1 MVKYNLSLSLNP
13 IYLLAEIRLYFFS
26 KKFLQ
31 LVFYICSKNK
41 SKGYGVIKLSLGTS
55 IEVLY
60 HVIVINYIF
69 LNNVYYNKFNL
80 HKISNKFQLKGFTF
94 RVLTKHSQLHKM
106 IYKQIHFPTTTTT
119 THICIK
125 FFYN

>member
-1 MVKYNLSLSLNP
+1 MTPAKTHN
-13 IYLLAEIRLYFFS
+13 
-26 KKFLQ
+26 
-31 LVFYICSKNK
+31 
-41 SKGYGVIKLSLGTS
+41 
-55 IEVLY
+55 
-60 HVIVINYIF
+60 VIVINYIF